1 MACVSERLQRARK
14 DAGLTLH
21 QVADQTRIQHWILEA
36 IERDDLSRV
45 PGGVFI
51 RGYLISF
58 AQAVGLDGERVW
70 ADYRAEMRTAAA
82 ELAPDD
88 PQEPPSGGVS
98 RWTIVAI
105 AAAVLVAAVVWHNRS
120 RSNRDTV
127 VVAPLRTAAPEPQ
140 PRTSEVLRAAA
151 ATSGPAAGAVAA
163 VDSRDAIPA
172 SPALPTSPVP
182 LIVKVHAS
190 SDVWMD
196 AKVDGEQRVYRLA
209 MAGEDV
215 SLGARNQIVLLV
227 GDASAVTYEINGMPG
242 RALGAAG
249 AVRELVI
256 TPANYTTFVDGSR

>member
-1 MACVSERLQRARK
+1 MANVSERLQRARK

-36 IERDDLSRV
+36 IERDDLSHV

-58 AQAVGLDGERVW
+58 ARAVGLDGERVW

-88 PQEPPSGGVS
+88 SEEPPSGGVS

-120 RSNRDTV
+120 RSNPDI
-127 VVAPLRTAAPEPQ
+127 VAVPPPVRTATPEPQ
-140 PRTSEVLRAAA
+140 PRAREVLPAAA
-151 ATSGPAAGAVAA
+151 ATSGPAAEAVAA
-163 VDSRDAIPA
+163 VDPRD
-172 SPALPTSPVP
+172 ALPTSPAP
-182 LIVKVHAS
+182 LIVKMHAS

-196 AKVDGEQRVYRLA
+196 AKVDGEQRVYRLV

-215 SLGARNQIVLLV
+215 SLGALNQIVLLV